1 MAATESKYC
10 EFFIYQKYGFNVE
23 RVTFNQSISEEI
35 DGKLSWFWQSYVG
48 RNFVK
53 GTFVLGERE
62 EMREKTSDVDFSFRT
77 TLITKPISIKL
88 KQKQLSKEENPIQI
102 KKAATAVY
110 LSGIY
115 KTQLKSV
122 PKC

>member
-1 MAATESKYC
+1 MENCHGFGKVMLAEILSRAPLCWES
-10 EFFIYQKYGFNVE
+10 
-23 RVTFNQSISEEI
+23 
-35 DGKLSWFWQSYVG
+35 GKKC
-48 RNFVK
+48 VK
-53 GTFVLGERE
+53 
-62 EMREKTSDVDFSFRT
+62 KHDVDFSFGT